1 MLLGPIFRVEL
12 VTLARR
18 RRYFLLRVVYG
29 LLMLLVL
36 WGAYSQAQ
44 MLADSDQTE
53 MSIQTGQ
60 KIATAL
66 FMSFS
71 WLQIF
76 SILAIGPAMAVGT
89 IASERERR
97 TIEYLF
103 ATDLAN
109 HEIVLGK
116 IIARLC
122 LLGQF
127 ILVGLPVLFIF
138 RMLGGISTE
147 LLLGTFLLAASSAV
161 MLTTLSVCVSVW
173 SPRTRDATTRVYSLL
188 AVFLILPGF
197 IQSIGL
203 RWFSGTNVWNS
214 IAMPILDTLHMLN
227 PAYVLGTAFMMGI
240 DLPLLFE
247 AVALQ
252 LLLSFLATL
261 LAIAAVRRVHLGEA
275 TRGVKKNRPRIR
287 SFQMPRWRRP
297 LGSSP
302 MVWKEVF
309 SGSANARE
317 GIVGRIAKMLLMAV
331 IFVQIITSFVLA
343 IENRGMANS
352 FYSYSTQLMPISA
365 LLGSGMLVLLATS
378 AAGSI
383 TSEKER
389 DCWLTLLATPLTGKE
404 ILFGKACGCLYGMRW
419 PLALLAVA
427 WLLGIFLE
435 PMFVLAALATLLPL
449 LFATWF
455 AVNLGLLYSLRSLTT
470 MRAMGATLATLFF
483 CGGGY
488 LFCCCTV
495 MMGSGGRGDE
505 VGALFLA
512 PCIPF
517 LLGFPASGFTASSLS
532 ELSLRDAPLYVAYV
546 FGTIGYLIAGVMI
559 FVTQANDFDAISGRT
574 SSKPDGLE
582 EAL

>member
-29 LLMLLVL
+29 MLMLLVL
-36 WGAYSQAQ
+36 WGAYSQTRTFAGNEQ
-44 MLADSDQTE
+44 E
-53 MSIQTGQ
+53 KMSIQTGQ

-147 LLLGTFLLAASSAV
+147 LLLGTFLLAGSTAV
-161 MLTTLSVCVSVW
+161 MLTTISVCVSVW
-173 SPRTRDATTRVYSLL
+173 SPRTRDATTRVYTLL

-197 IQSIGL
+197 IQSIGV
-203 RWFSGTNVWNS
+203 RWFSGTNVWHS
-214 IAMPILDTLHMLN
+214 VAMPILDTLHMVN
-227 PAYVLGTAFMMGI
+227 PAYILGTALMRGI

-261 LAIAAVRRVHLGEA
+261 LAIAAVRRVHLREA
-275 TRGVKKNRPRIR
+275 TRGVKKSRPRFR
-287 SFQMPRWRRP
+287 SFELPRWRRP
-297 LGSSP
+297 LGNSP
-302 MVWKEVF
+302 MIWKEVF
-309 SGSANARE
+309 SRSAGAQE
-317 GIVGRIAKMLLMAV
+317 GIVGRIAKMLLFGV
-331 IFVQIITSFVLA
+331 VFIGIVLPFLYEVFNGNA
-343 IENRGMANS
+343 ASSRSDYLASLISM
-352 FYSYSTQLMPISA
+352 SA
-365 LLGSGMLVLLATS
+365 LLGSGILVLLATK

-383 TSEKER
+383 TSEKES
-389 DCWLTLLATPLTGKE
+389 DCWLALLATPMTGKE
-404 ILFGKACGCLYGMRW
+404 ILWGKACGCLYALRW
-419 PLALLAVA
+419 PLAMLTLA

-435 PMFVLAALATLLPL
+435 PLFVLAALTALMTLLI
-449 LFATWF
+449 TVWF
-455 AVNLGLLYSLRSLTT
+455 AVSLGLLYSLRSLTT

-495 MMGSGGRGDE
+495 MMNGGGNDGSE
-505 VGALFLA
+505 ALLLA
-512 PCIPF
+512 PCLPF
-517 LLGFPASGFTASSLS
+517 LLGFPAYGFSENSLS
-532 ELSLRDAPLYVAYV
+532 DFSSQSVPFYVAYV
-546 FGTIGYLIAGVMI
+546 CGTVGYLVAGITI
-559 FVTQANDFDAISGRT
+559 FVVQINNFDKISGRT
-574 SSKPDGLE
+574 STEPDSLE
-582 EAL
+582 KAM